1 MHFPLVTES
10 LKYHLVQDPQGVQVI
25 QTKFDGG
32 NLLVGLT
39 IGWHSMVCLAVIVIL
54 F

>member
-1 MHFPLVTES
+1 M
-10 LKYHLVQDPQGVQVI
+10 I

-39 IGWHSMVCLAVIVIL
+39 IGWQSMVCLAVIVIL
-54 F
+54 FKFLVTGDELA